1 MNTRERFLA
10 LMNFEP
16 VDRTLKWE
24 LGYWAGTVRRWYGEG
39 LPCRKGVPSWL
50 KDGRSVIGEGAPLD
64 PESFDPLDADRRDTD
79 IHDYF
84 GMDEPIWK
92 LPLNTYFCP
101 LYEEETI
108 EDHADWILHRNEYG
122 VILKDLKDFSS
133 LPSWVMTPVNSR
145 DDWEQIKAERLQPN
159 LEARLPHNWAHWK
172 EVFKNRSFP
181 LLLSGYPCG
190 FYGTA
195 RFLLG
200 EEKVLYTFYDDPDLM
215 HDIMNY
221 MADLWVNLYDQ
232 VLAEVEVDGCL
243 VWEDMCYKDG
253 PLISP
258 AMFREF
264 MLPGYKRVSECLKAH
279 GAKVILVDTDGN
291 YWKLLPHFIEGGV
304 TAFHPNE
311 VNAGMDVVQL
321 RKAYPKIAI
330 LGGLDKM
337 AIAKGADAI
346 DAELAA
352 KVPFMVENGGY
363 IPHVDHMVPPDISWE
378 NFKYYRQRLNQM
390 IETN

>member
-92 LPLNTYFCP
+92 LL
-101 LYEEETI
+101 
-108 EDHADWILHRNEYG
+108 
-122 VILKDLKDFSS
+122 LKDLKDFSS